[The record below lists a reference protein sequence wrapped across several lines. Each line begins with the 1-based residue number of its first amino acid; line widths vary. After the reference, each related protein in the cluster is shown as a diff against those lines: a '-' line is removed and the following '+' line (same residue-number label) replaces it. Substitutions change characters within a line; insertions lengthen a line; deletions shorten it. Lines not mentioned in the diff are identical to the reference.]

1 MDVKTL
7 RAILAGAR
15 EKKARRDKTAIDA
28 ALLER
33 VFSDCDGYVQRM
45 HEILTEEHGVAIGYS
60 TLSRLVRQHG
70 LGVQRKDRA
79 CHVPDM
85 PGEEMQHDTSLH
97 KVRIGSVKRRVV
109 SCSLYLR
116 YSKMR
121 YLRFYRVFNRFTM
134 KCFID
139 EALRHWGYTARTCI
153 IDNTNLAVWVGTGSS
168 ASMNP
173 EMIAFAQNY
182 GFCWKAHAVGH
193 ADRKAGCERNF
204 HTIETNFF
212 PGRRFASLED
222 MNQQAI
228 QWATVRYAKR
238 PQAKTKLI
246 PLELFETEKSA
257 LVKLPAY
264 INTPYLFHKRR
275 IDEYGY
281 VSFNGNF
288 YWVPQTV
295 SVTTVPVL
303 QYAHQLR
310 IMDGHKEVVRY
321 ELAADGV
328 KNAMIVPPGHAGT
341 PRHTPR
347 NRKSGCEQEENRLR
361 ELGEPVGS
369 YLDMVQ
375 LPQNG
380 IRQPAAFIRRL
391 HSLLRQWGQ
400 ALFAQ
405 VLKRA
410 GEYRVY
416 NLATLERIAAQLVQI
431 DAGDQPIDR
440 DDTPHDYRNRAQYRD
455 GEFSHENDID
465 YGQLT

>member
-1 MDVKTL
+1 VRT
-7 RAILAGAR
+7 ILAGGR
-15 EKKARRDKTAIDA
+15 ELKARCDKTAVDA
-28 ALLER
+28 ALLEK

-45 HEILTEEHGVAIGYS
+45 HEILTEEYGVAIGYS

-70 LGVQRKDRA
+70 LGVQRKERA

-85 PGEEMQHDTSLH
+85 PGEEMQHDTSPH
-97 KVRIGSVKRRVV
+97 MVRIGSDKRKRKVI

-121 YLRFYRVFNRFTM
+121 YVRFYRSFNRFTM

-153 IDNTNLAVWVGTGSS
+153 IDNTNLAILIGSGSS

-173 EMIAFAQNY
+173 EMVAFAQNY
-182 GFCWKAHAVGH
+182 GFCWKAHAIGH

-204 HTIETNFF
+204 YTVETNFF
-212 PGRRFASLED
+212 PGRRFTSMED
-222 MNQQAI
+222 MNSQGFD
-228 QWATVRYAKR
+228 WATVRYAKR

-246 PLELFETEKSA
+246 PLELFEAEKRA
-257 LVKLPAY
+257 LIKLPAY

-295 SVTTVPVL
+295 SATTVPVL
-303 QYAHQLR
+303 QYAHHLR
-310 IMDGHKEVVRY
+310 IMDGHKEAVRY
-321 ELAADGV
+321 DLAADGV
-328 KNAMIVPPGHAGT
+328 KNAMIVPSGHDST

-347 NRKSGCEQEENRLR
+347 NRKQGCEQEEKRLR
-361 ELGEPVGS
+361 ELGESVGS

-375 LPQNG
+375 SPQSR
-380 IRQPAAFIRRL
+380 IRQPAAFVRGL
-391 HSLLRQWGQ
+391 YGLLRQWGQ
-400 ALFAQ
+400 ALFVQ

-410 GEYRVY
+410 GEYHVY
-416 NLATLERIAAQLVQI
+416 DRATLEHIAAQLVQI
-431 DAGDQPIDR
+431 DAGDQSTDR
-440 DDTPHDYRNRAQYRD
+440 DDIPHEYRNRAQYRH

-465 YGQLT
+465 YDQLT